1 MQTAFTLI
9 EILIVVVILTIA
21 AAVVVPMASSAGSMQ
36 IRSAA
41 NMVAADLEYAKS
53 MAISR
58 GQSYRVVFDV
68 ANDSYQ
74 IEEVASGTVIDHP
87 MRPGQNNYIVDF
99 QTDGRLD
106 QVDIIAPTAFN
117 ATDTVIF
124 DNLGV
129 PHDGGGSGLNS
140 GQVTLQAGDSTR
152 EVSVEPVTGFIS
164 VVD

>member
-106 QVDIIAPTAFN
+106 QVDIVAPTEFN
-117 ATDTVIF
+117 ATDAVIF
-124 DNLGV
+124 NNLGV
-129 PHDGGGSGLNS
+129 PHDGVGNGLNS